1 MILNINKISIIAT
14 AVVIALAMIVT
25 LDNLRDF
32 SHLRILYANVKGI
45 GFFFIVN
52 NYYEKKRVLYN
63 TIKDS
68 RFVIKVY
75 VHPAIGYYGVI
86 ALY

>member
-1 MILNINKISIIAT
+1 MNQNYNLKIILNINKISIIAIV
-14 AVVIALAMIVT
+14 VVITLAMIVS

-52 NYYEKKRVLYN
+52 NYYEKKRVPYH

-68 RFVIKVY
+68 KILKYTFT
-75 VHPAIGYYGVI
+75 
-86 ALY
+86 L